1 MQELWSQ
8 GREYER
14 WPGTNINMVKIHTHV
29 WHREVSLPTFLLA
42 EKKKADVWQCRRKPA
57 IKSGD
62 PGLKGFS
69 VKRLTSSSQKVEH
82 HFQQEC

>member
-29 WHREVSLPTFLLA
+29 WHREVILPTFLSA
-42 EKKKADVWQCRRKPA
+42 EKKSRCVAV
-57 IKSGD
+57 
-62 PGLKGFS
+62 
-69 VKRLTSSSQKVEH
+69 
-82 HFQQEC
+82 QEEASDKERGPQA